1 MWNKYWF
8 KEKINYF
15 TIILNILCWLVI
27 IYLIFDL
34 SNKRVKS
41 WDFETL
47 LNDLYT
53 NNKSYS
59 EDYWIC
65 WNILDKEEF
74 DDEESYNLS
83 IQQNWYFYET
93 LEQIY
98 LEKNTQDKL
107 WMWIISLDVWNTKD
121 FIDILK
127 DNTKNKIIWKEEV
140 EKIVNLST
148 LYYDHLFWSIIN
160 TNETLKYVIEKH
172 NYWTLYLIPKFDNFQ
187 LTSYKK
193 ISDNEKEYHFRVIN
207 TIEKNSEKYKSFL
220 NNINWYLKWYIT
232 IEEWDEWKLNIKKVD
247 EWYKVNLNPTDLTNK
262 KLLNKRI
269 NIGNT
274 NKNYNLYNW
283 IYNFSNEIEF
293 EISSFDKWSN
303 QTKIYYEITKWIN
316 IWKTYIL
323 TIEKKWDDFEINNIV
338 SDLKEVHELDKNWK
352 LIISKDDKNYNY
364 INKLYNY
371 IWDKYCFTLT
381 WVKTWKDETDSN
393 DL

>member
-8 KEKINYF
+8 REKINYF

-41 WDFETL
+41 WDFEIIL
-47 LNDLYT
+47 DDLYI

-59 EDYWIC
+59 KDYWIC

-98 LEKNTQDKL
+98 SEKNKKDWK

-121 FIDILK
+121 FIDMLK
-127 DNTKNKIIWKEEV
+127 DNTKNKIIWKEEI

-172 NYWTLYLIPKFDNFQ
+172 NYWTLYIIPNFDNFH
-187 LTSYKK
+187 LISYEQ
-193 ISDNEKEYHFRVIN
+193 ISNDEKEYHFRVVN

-232 IEEWDEWKLNIKKVD
+232 IEEWDEWKLIIKKVD
-247 EWYKVNLNPTDLTNK
+247 EWYKINLNPIDLTNK

-269 NIGNT
+269 NISNT

-283 IYNFSNEIEF
+283 IYNFSNKIDF
-293 EISSFDKWSN
+293 EILSFDKWQN
-303 QTKIYYEITKWIN
+303 KVKIYYNVIKWFN
-316 IWKTYIL
+316 FWETYNL
-323 TIEKKWDDFEINNIV
+323 TIEQNWDNFEINNVI

-352 LIISKDDKNYNY
+352 LIITKDDKNYNY
-364 INKLYNY
+364 IKKLYNY

-381 WVKTWKDETDSN
+381 EIKTWKDETDSV